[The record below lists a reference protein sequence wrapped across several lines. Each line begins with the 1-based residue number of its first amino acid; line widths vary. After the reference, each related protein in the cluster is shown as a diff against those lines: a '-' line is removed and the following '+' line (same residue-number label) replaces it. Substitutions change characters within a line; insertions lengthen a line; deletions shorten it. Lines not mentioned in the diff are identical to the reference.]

1 VERNGAA
8 LSTIPL
14 VLGLVLV
21 VGGLACIPWVVQRNR
36 NHPPSNRA
44 RLIAVAI
51 ALVMLVVG
59 ALLLR

>member
-1 VERNGAA
+1 MNA
-8 LSTIPL
+8 LPL

-36 NHPPSNRA
+36 NHAPSDRG
-44 RLIAVAI
+44 RLIAVVI
-51 ALVMLVVG
+51 ALVMLVAG